1 MQSPLFA
8 YNDLQTQE
16 RWSLQNAQLLR
27 VTLEGH
33 DDILAARAPWS
44 PTRD

>member
-8 YNDLQTQE
+8 HTEQQTQE
-16 RWSLQNAQLLR
+16 RYTVQNPQMLR

-33 DDILAARAPWS
+33 DDILAR
-44 PTRD
+44 